1 MNVSDHF
8 ANFLRVFQETYRVEN
23 KIQISGQ
30 TLLECLI
37 YVVAVGTGL
46 LM

>member
-8 ANFLRVFQETYRVEN
+8 TNFFKEAYRVEN

-37 YVVAVGTGL
+37 YVVAVDTGL